1 MSASEDIRNLF
12 GKFEGQTQQYQEVTR
27 DDQAVEARSRWPL
40 LSSVALNETDRVPD
54 VADTSAHA
62 PDFDA
67 LHGGDSSSGTWH
79 ARVASE
85 GVAAARAATSSST
98 PNPAPSSL
106 RGALFG
112 ARPAQP
118 VQQGDAS
125 GAAAEPLRV
134 APAPASAPASAQV
147 SSASS
152 ASSSVSSASS
162 SGLSSYG
169 SAEPTG
175 PTSAFAPPRAP
186 GPRPAPLPFLR
197 DAAPAFHVHTGPAGR
212 ASAGSP
218 STSPSTSPLD
228 VAPAVA
234 APVAPVAP
242 VATVAT
248 VSPMTPTT
256 PAPVAAAPLF
266 AATPSV
272 AAPSAVQSTAARVD
286 SPPPVLRRG
295 VPAASVTPFSTAP
308 ALSVQSPTP
317 SEPPPSSLNDSAFP
331 PVVTPETSKRR
342 ALHSRDFAPPVVP
355 VNHYKPSAAPIT
367 GVEAELDYGA
377 LRAGRQPGAIP
388 SGSILGKL
396 FAPAVPTPAYEE
408 APPAHAGSRDL
419 QSVFGRLAG
428 GAGGGADRGEG
439 A

>member
-54 VADTSAHA
+54 VADTSTHA
-62 PDFDA
+62 PDFDP
-67 LHGGDSSSGTWH
+67 LHGGDSSSGSWH

-85 GVAAARAATSSST
+85 GSTAARSAASSST
-98 PNPAPSSL
+98 PNAASSSL

-112 ARPAQP
+112 ARSAQQ
-118 VQQGDAS
+118 VEAS
-125 GAAAEPLRV
+125 GAVAEPLRV
-134 APAPASAPASAQV
+134 APAPASAPTPAP
-147 SSASS
+147 SSSSPSS
-152 ASSSVSSASS
+152 ASSSGFS

-175 PTSAFAPPRAP
+175 PTSTFAPPRAP

-197 DAAPAFHVHTGPAGR
+197 DAAPAFQVHTGPAGR
-212 ASAGSP
+212 ASAASASTLSSSSP
-218 STSPSTSPLD
+218 ID
-228 VAPAVA
+228 VAPAA
-234 APVAPVAP
+234 AAQAAPLAPVASV
-242 VATVAT
+242 T
-248 VSPMTPTT
+248 PM
-256 PAPVAAAPLF
+256 AAAPTGAAPIF
-266 AATPSV
+266 PATPS
-272 AAPSAVQSTAARVD
+272 ASATPSAQSTAARVD
-286 SPPPVLRRG
+286 SPPPVLRRST
-295 VPAASVTPFSTAP
+295 PAASVTPFSTAP
-308 ALSVQSPTP
+308 ALSVQSAAP
-317 SEPPPSSLNDSAFP
+317 SEPAPSSVSDSAFP

-342 ALHSRDFAPPVVP
+342 AFHSRDFAPPVVP

-377 LRAGRQPGAIP
+377 LKASGQPGAIP

-396 FAPAVPTPAYEE
+396 FAPAAPAPAYEE